1 MAPGGGSSRD
11 RVDFCRKGCR
21 ILGAGGPILS
31 RRRLNQRRAG
41 DWRLCSNPGKSGDF
55 KMKWTTLTAA
65 LVLFAGVNSAS
76 AGLFGHHGLCHKKS
90 TCCPEPTC
98 CAPVADPGCAAP
110 CDPGCAAPCA
120 PACAAPCDPGC
131 AAPACCAPAPN
142 ACCAPACGS
151 GCGSKK
157 CCGGLMGWFKKHRR
171 GGCCGATNDCC
182 APAPSCCAPA
192 CDPGC
197 AAPACAPS
205 CASPCGACR

>member
-1 MAPGGGSSRD
+1 
-11 RVDFCRKGCR
+11 
-21 ILGAGGPILS
+21 LS

-65 LVLFAGVNSAS
+65 LVLFAVNSAS
-76 AGLFGHHGLCHKKS
+76 AGLFGHHGLCCKKNN
-90 TCCPEPTC
+90 CCPEPTC
-98 CAPVADPGCAAP
+98 CAPACDPGCAAP

-120 PACAAPCDPGC
+120 PACAAPCQPGC
-131 AAPACCAPAPN
+131 AAPACCAPN
-142 ACCAPACGS
+142 ACGACGS
-151 GCGSKK
+151 GCGNG
-157 CCGGLMGWFKKHRR
+157 CGHGCGLGRGCGGCGGLMGWFKKHHR
-171 GGCCGATNDCC
+171 GCCAKSDCC

-197 AAPACAPS
+197 AAPCAPACAAPCAPS